1 MLYPTALALNYNSRK
16 LLKGIE
22 MSGKLVTNSM
32 HWGWKVSFGL
42 TIAWFINWTLRAMH
56 DAGSERYPGLNTDII
71 QIGLI
76 PLRSIC
82 DQLLCLAFGLK

>member
-1 MLYPTALALNYNSRK
+1 
-16 LLKGIE
+16 

-56 DAGSERYPGLNTDII
+56 DAGSERYLGLNTDII

-76 PLRSIC
+76 PLGLWIT
-82 DQLLCLAFGLK
+82 LCLVLGEVTALVRVRT